1 MLRARE
7 GGAFEAEKRSGS
19 MPHLVKFLALHAVI
33 GFAIGLAAV
42 VLIVYEDIGRIGTLI
57 ETSSQRWLALGLLSF
72 VFGLTFASVQMGF
85 AIMLMP
91 SDD

>member
-1 MLRARE
+1 
-7 GGAFEAEKRSGS
+7 

-42 VLIVYEDIGRIGTLI
+42 VVIVYQDIGHIGTLI
-57 ETSSQRWLALGLLSF
+57 GTSSQRWLALALLSLG
-72 VFGLTFASVQMGF
+72 FGLTFGSVQMGF

>member
-1 MLRARE
+1 
-7 GGAFEAEKRSGS
+7 
-19 MPHLVKFLALHAVI
+19 MPHLVKFLTLHAVI

-42 VLIVYEDIGRIGTLI
+42 VLIVYLDIGHIGALI
-57 ETSSQRWLALGLLSF
+57 EKSSQRWLALALLSLG
-72 VFGLTFASVQMGF
+72 FGLTFGSVQMGF

>member
-1 MLRARE
+1 
-7 GGAFEAEKRSGS
+7 

-42 VLIVYEDIGRIGTLI
+42 GLIVYEDIGRIGTLI